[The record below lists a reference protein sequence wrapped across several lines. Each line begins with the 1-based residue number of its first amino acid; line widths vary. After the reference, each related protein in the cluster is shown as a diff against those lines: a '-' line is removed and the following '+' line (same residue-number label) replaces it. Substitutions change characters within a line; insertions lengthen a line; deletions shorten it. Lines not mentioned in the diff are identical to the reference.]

1 MVYINDKRVMKQT
14 YPVVL
19 TIAGSDSG
27 GGAGIQADLKTIS
40 ALGAF
45 GTSAITAV
53 TVQNTLGV
61 QAIHSIPL
69 DILKGQIEAV
79 MSDFSVKAIKI
90 GMLDQPEVVSVILD
104 AIVKYHPPYV
114 VVDPVIVATSG
125 DILIHDQAID
135 KMKKELFPFVD
146 LITPNLSEAS
156 ILLGRMINDITEM
169 KMAAK
174 LLSSSFGCKSVLI
187 KGGHLFDNT
196 MTDILWMNKEEQL
209 HTFSSK
215 KIDTKN
221 LHGTGC
227 SLSSAIATFL
237 AFGETIP
244 QAVQYAKEYITS
256 AIECGQDI
264 MIGHGHGPINHFFKP
279 ETLKK
284 ININL

>member
-1 MVYINDKRVMKQT
+1 MKQT

>member
-1 MVYINDKRVMKQT
+1 MKKT

-53 TVQNTLGV
+53 TVQNTVGV
-61 QAIHSIPL
+61 QAVHGIPL
-69 DILKGQIEAV
+69 DILEGQIDAV
-79 MSDFSVKAIKI
+79 MNDFSIKAIKI
-90 GMLDQPEVVSVILD
+90 GMVDQPEVVSVIVN
-104 AIVKYHPPYV
+104 AILKYKPPYV
-114 VVDPVIVATSG
+114 IVDPVIIATSG
-125 DILIHDQAID
+125 DILIHDYAID
-135 KMKKELFPFVD
+135 KMKKDLFPYAD

-156 ILLGRMINDITEM
+156 ILLGHMINNIAEM
-169 KMAAK
+169 EIAAK

-187 KGGHLFDNT
+187 KGGHLPEPV
-196 MTDILWMNKEEQL
+196 MTDVLWMDKEEQIY
-209 HTFSSK
+209 TFSAK

-237 AFGETIP
+237 AFGETMP
-244 QAVQYAKEYITS
+244 QAVQYAKDYITS
-256 AIECGQDI
+256 AIESGKDI
-264 MIGHGHGPINHFFKP
+264 VIGHGHGAVNHFFNPKP
-279 ETLKK
+279 LKK
-284 ININL
+284 IDINL

>member
-1 MVYINDKRVMKQT
+1 VKKT

-61 QAIHSIPL
+61 KAIHSIPL
-69 DILKGQIEAV
+69 DILEGQIDAV
-79 MSDFSVKAIKI
+79 MSDFPVKAIKI
-90 GMLDQPEVVSVILD
+90 GMIDQPEVVSIIVNSILKYNPAYVI
-104 AIVKYHPPYV
+104 
-114 VVDPVIVATSG
+114 VDPVIVATSG

-135 KMKKELFPFVD
+135 KMKKELFPYAD
-146 LITPNLSEAS
+146 LITPNLGEAS

-169 KMAAK
+169 ETAAK
-174 LLSSSFGCKSVLI
+174 ILSSSFGCKSVLV
-187 KGGHLFDNT
+187 KGGHLFEGE
-196 MTDILWMNKEEQL
+196 MTDILWMSKEEQRY
-209 HTFSSK
+209 TFSSR

-244 QAVQYAKEYITS
+244 QAVQNAKNYISS
-256 AIECGQDI
+256 AIEAGKDITLGQ
-264 MIGHGHGPINHFFKP
+264 GNGPVNHFFEP
-279 ETLKK
+279 QILKK